1 MPRLTGLKAINRG
14 TAIIGGNTLF
24 EIDFL
29 MRQISFVGGQG
40 DTATE
45 GNDKKRS
52 FTTQRSFTFSEH

>member
-29 MRQISFVGGQG
+29 MRQISFVGGQ
-40 DTATE
+40 
-45 GNDKKRS
+45 R
-52 FTTQRSFTFSEH
+52 